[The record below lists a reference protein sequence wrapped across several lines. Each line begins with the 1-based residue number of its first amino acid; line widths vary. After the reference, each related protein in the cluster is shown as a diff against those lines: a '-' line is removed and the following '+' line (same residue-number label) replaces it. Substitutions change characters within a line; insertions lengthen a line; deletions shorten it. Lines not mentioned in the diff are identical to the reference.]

1 MKKSLFMLLFV
12 SVLFITATANAAA
25 VGKIEKNVLMRPT
38 ESNVEAYI
46 QATHGVKHKRDIVG
60 FYTVLDA
67 DTAKINA
74 VRNIVTFLKKHGYY
88 NVSKAFFKATKQERV
103 GLIKKVGIPII
114 IGIPEKK
121 FKFIY
126 KTGFVNKNV
135 LIANE
140 GVNIKPKA
148 ISLIHLLIKNGY
160 NVGIATVSPKENK
173 FWHLRNVS
181 FPFITIVP

>member
-1 MKKSLFMLLFV
+1 MKKSLFVLLFV
-12 SVLFITATANAAA
+12 SVLFTAATANAAT

-38 ESNVEAYI
+38 ESNAKAYI
-46 QATHGVKHKRDIVG
+46 IAGL
-60 FYTVLDA
+60 YTVPDA
-67 DTAKINA
+67 NTAKIKA
-74 VRNIVTFLKKHGYY
+74 VRNIVMFLKKHGYY

>member
-1 MKKSLFMLLFV
+1 MKKSLSLFVLLFV
-12 SVLFITATANAAA
+12 SLLFATVTANA
-25 VGKIEKNVLMRPT
+25 VTVNKIKKNIIVQPT
-38 ESNVEAYI
+38 ESNAKAYI
-46 QATHGVKHKRDIVG
+46 IAGL
-60 FYTVLDA
+60 YTVPDA
-67 DTAKINA
+67 NTAKIKA

-88 NVSKAFFKATKQERV
+88 NVSKAFFKTTKQERI
-103 GLIKKVGIPII
+103 GLIKKTGFPII
-114 IGIPEKK
+114 IGIPEKR

-148 ISLIHLLIKNGY
+148 ISLIHLLMKNGY
-160 NVGIATVSPKENK
+160 NVGIATTSPKGNK

-181 FPFITIVP
+181 FPFITIIP